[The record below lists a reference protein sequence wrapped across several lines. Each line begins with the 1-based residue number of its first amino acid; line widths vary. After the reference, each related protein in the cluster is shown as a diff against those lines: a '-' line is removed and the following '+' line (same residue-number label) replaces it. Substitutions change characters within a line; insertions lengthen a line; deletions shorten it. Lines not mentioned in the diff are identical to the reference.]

1 MAASVRRLTAEP
13 SADGPEALRAMLV
26 DLDVNGKVLTVCQA
40 YLRLCLKMLAIGAEP
55 PPQTSVAPRPFVEAS
70 D

>member
-1 MAASVRRLTAEP
+1 
-13 SADGPEALRAMLV
+13 MLV

>member
-1 MAASVRRLTAEP
+1 MAPSVKRPTVAP
-13 SADGPEALRAMLV
+13 SADSPEALRAMLV
-26 DLDVNGKVLTVCQA
+26 DLDVNGKVLAVCQA

-55 PPQTSVAPRPFVEAS
+55 PSQAPASPKPLVEVS